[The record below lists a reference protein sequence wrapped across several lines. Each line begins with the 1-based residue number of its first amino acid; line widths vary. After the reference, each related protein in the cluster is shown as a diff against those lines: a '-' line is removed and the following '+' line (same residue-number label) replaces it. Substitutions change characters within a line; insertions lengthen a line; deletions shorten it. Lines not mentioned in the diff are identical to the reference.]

1 MTDFKDDDLLLTEVF
16 NLGSAKGYPFTISA
30 PGEYPADPAITFQSV
45 FKDDHGTEFAFRVY
59 KANLIQGS
67 GQRKYGKNTRVLAF
81 MRRKTKNFA
90 QNITL
95 DSGTFKKALVTFMQ
109 SYEAYKETKDGL
121 LASSYAIILQA
132 SLKNYASLFV
142 RATVR
147 AFKSNKKT
155 HLKLY
160 GVQEDGAGG
169 SIELLYVNPQSI
181 HPYFGGPEFDEAKFV
196 GNPTHVKLAKLE
208 GITVAPATPIDAAA
222 TSTTGAVS
230 DVSTNPTAA
239 GVVAPVVAAAP
250 VVIDPMNNPTAF
262 NDDLFTKLHF
272 ANGRDGVDAVLKTA
286 LVHRRYMQANFAQLF
301 NALYVGKDIAQLFSN
316 VKLTEWKEGIG
327 FYLKRYDSVA
337 YSYILVKA
345 FATKFNIED
354 YERYLTAN
362 KLGTTEAIAELRS
375 SNSSVMGSV
384 RDLLNTLSKG
394 VYKTLIDEVI
404 TKGSR
409 ANFPNL
415 QDEMNA
421 SMAALKSVGLTADN
435 LDLFNYL
442 YEGAYTPGEILK
454 VATILYFFSAINY
467 SVYVD
472 AVKKSGTITVNTM
485 ADGSATI
492 PVYDGMFIASD
503 AMINALRGYFPKR
516 TGVVFGQPGTVEE
529 EMTKLFAA
537 RQIYELNNKLNANRR
552 IDGPLFEAKILAVVA
567 AADTKWISDSFELI
581 HDSLGGMIR
590 QTKINL
596 LAAMYARIANI
607 PATESLALDALMY
620 LLSVSA
626 VPSPEKTCLQAYLK
640 THGQQFY
647 DYYLWDGISS
657 YNFKVDD
664 DILQSA
670 GVDFDLNQY
679 ITRVLDRFVGAP
691 RNFEPYFGNIFVK
704 GILPHLTKD
713 QLAPLIASGVF
724 TVRTIMSMSDVVPY
738 AAELYLSQY
747 KLNEILTKISLASG
761 SGKFIKK
768 VYDAAPAADQKTFRE
783 NLFTNSIQYQLTEVL
798 VIVGNK
804 AFSEY
809 TISKPQAFDRVFVN
823 SPKTMFAA
831 LDSDAANAY
840 LAYLASRSSVL
851 STSSTELLDGIS
863 AGKHWDNLSKD
874 SFSVLFAQCNNYD
887 KSQSPARR
895 AEYDSALAR
904 VVAEGWSHD
913 NAMAE
918 DWYGKLDI
926 DDQKII
932 AKGVVD
938 TKFMLATKAE
948 LDGDTVPIKPLV
960 ELNADRIKAILKYN
974 NIKVPRAPIIKP
986 GSTLA
991 DVMAKVVPQADIQ
1004 KLAVVED
1011 VKTEEELKAMSV
1023 EYDAFNR
1030 YRHGNIA
1037 VKIVKSF
1044 NVSVPVQE
1052 TGFAAWADKMKAEGT
1067 NSAIMRP
1074 VFHGTGSVAASMIL
1088 RYGFKVISA
1097 GDASVVG
1104 RMLGDGIYFSN
1115 VIDKVS
1121 QYMSDGGYS
1130 RGVGIRGYI
1139 FEMEASLGQYQ
1150 RDFQAAGPGTGY
1162 RTSAVI
1168 SPEWAVFNAN
1178 EQLRIYKA
1186 YECILISKEDMDVL
1200 KSAQGVNEDTAV
1212 VGIKHFDKF
1221 VNEASLRNSGMKNAA
1236 VFIFM
1241 DGTIPVS
1248 STKAVDFEDFDAKKF
1263 GKHVTLDQ
1271 SGSGPTV
1278 QIATDGPGG
1287 VFCVRYTNAMM
1298 HDSKKINQFLN
1309 LLNAK

>member
-1 MTDFKDDDLLLTEVF
+1 MTDFEDDDLLLTEVF

-132 SLKNYASLFV
+132 SLANYASLFV

-160 GVQEDGAGG
+160 GVQEDGVGG

-208 GITVAPATPIDAAA
+208 GVTVAPATPIDAAA

-230 DVSTNPTAA
+230 DASANPTAA
-239 GVVAPVVAAAP
+239 AAVAPVVAAKA
-250 VVIDPMNNPTAF
+250 VIDPMNNPDAF

-272 ANGRDGVDAVLKTA
+272 AKGRDGVDTVLKTA
-286 LVHRRYMQANFAQLF
+286 LVHRRYMQANFAKLF

-316 VKLTEWKEGIG
+316 VKLTDWKEGLG

-337 YSYILVKA
+337 YSYILLKA
-345 FATKFNIED
+345 FASKSDVED

-362 KLGTTEAIAELRS
+362 KFGTTEAIAELRS

-394 VYKTLIDEVI
+394 VYKTLIDEAI
-404 TKGSR
+404 TKGSK

-415 QDEMNA
+415 QDEMNT
-421 SMAALKSVGLTADN
+421 SLAAIRAVGLTADP
-435 LDLFNYL
+435 LDMYNSL
-442 YEGAYTPGEILK
+442 YDWAYTPGEIIK
-454 VATILYFFSAINY
+454 VATILYFFTMISY
-467 SVYVD
+467 SVYID
-472 AVKKSGTITVNTM
+472 AVKRHGSIVVNTLG
-485 ADGSATI
+485 DGTVVV
-492 PVYDGMFIASD
+492 PVYDNMFIASD
-503 AMINALRGYFPKR
+503 SMINALQGYFPTR
-516 TGVVFGQPGTVEE
+516 SAIVFGQPGTVEE
-529 EMTKLFAA
+529 EMAKLFAG
-537 RQIYELNNKLNANRR
+537 RSFYDLNSKLAANRK
-552 IDGPLFEAKILAVVA
+552 IDGPLLEAKFLAVIA
-567 AADTKWISDSFELI
+567 AADTQWISASFELI
-581 HDSLGGMIR
+581 SDSLYSLNNN
-590 QTKINL
+590 TKLNL
-596 LAAMYARIANI
+596 LAALYARISSI
-607 PATESLALDALMY
+607 PADESLTLDALMY
-620 LLSVSA
+620 LLGECAAGSTA
-626 VPSPEKTCLQAYLK
+626 KAHALIYLK
-640 THGQQFY
+640 SHGQQFY
-647 DYYLWDGISS
+647 DYYLFDGLSS
-657 YNFKVDD
+657 YQFTPAEDIIKAAGLNFDVD
-664 DILQSA
+664 
-670 GVDFDLNQY
+670 QY
-679 ITRVLDRFVGAP
+679 ITRMVARFVNAP
-691 RNFEPYFGNIFVK
+691 RNFEIYFGNIFVV
-704 GILPHLTKD
+704 GILPKLTKE
-713 QLAPLIASGVF
+713 QVAPIIASGLL
-724 TVRTIMSMSDVVPY
+724 TVRMIQKMSTVVPY
-738 AAELYLSQY
+738 GADLYLAQF
-747 KLNEILTKISLASG
+747 KLAEMFNKIKLSATTVD
-761 SGKFIKK
+761 FIKQ
-768 VYDAAPAADQKTFRE
+768 VYDAAPQQEKDSFMAS
-783 NLFTNSIQYQLTEVL
+783 LFTYSVQHNLPEVKK
-798 VIVGNK
+798 IVGDK
-804 AFSEY
+804 AFSDYAVKNPASFSTTFMTAPRE
-809 TISKPQAFDRVFVN
+809 
-823 SPKTMFAA
+823 MFTA
-831 LDSDAANAY
+831 LDSKGANGFLEF
-840 LAYLASRSSVL
+840 LANRQSVL

-863 AGKHWDNLSKD
+863 AGKHWDNLSRE
-874 SFSVLFAQCNNYD
+874 SFDTLFALCNNYD
-887 KSQSPARR
+887 KGQSPSRR

-904 VVAEGWSHD
+904 VVTEGWAHD
-913 NAMAE
+913 TAMAE
-918 DWYGKLDI
+918 AWYGKLDI
-926 DDQKII
+926 DEQRII

-960 ELNADRIKAILKYN
+960 DLNADRIKAILKYN
-974 NIKVPRAPIIKP
+974 DIKVPRAPIIKP

-991 DVMAKVVPQADIQ
+991 DVMAKVVPQSDIQ

-1011 VKTEEELKAMSV
+1011 VKTEEELKTMSV

-1044 NVSVPVQE
+1044 NVSIPVQE
-1052 TGFAAWADKMKAEGT
+1052 AGFAKWADKMAAEGNT
-1067 NSAIMRP
+1067 TPIMRP

-1088 RYGFKVISA
+1088 RHGFKVISS
-1097 GDASVVG
+1097 GDSSVVG

-1162 RTSAVI
+1162 RPSAVI

-1200 KSAQGVNEDTAV
+1200 KSAQGVNEDTTV
-1212 VGIKHFDKF
+1212 VGIKHFTNF

-1248 STKAVDFEDFDAKKF
+1248 SSKAVDFEEFDAKKF
-1263 GKHVTLDQ
+1263 GKHVTLDM